1 MAPTNIFVPG
11 VPSIGKSRRRIF
23 GLTGGG
29 AAPFKSL
36 LGVGTLNAASDL
48 AFSTYSG
55 QAVSTVLAFAY
66 EQTWANL
73 QGWATAEAGRGANY
87 DICWAIGIPYTKAM
101 SDVNAGTEDTQY
113 NTLFD
118 TILAARPSQST
129 IYLRVLP
136 EFQLSGKPWYSIGS
150 EAAYK
155 SAFQRIV
162 GLARA
167 KSAKFK
173 IIFNPNYTTA
183 GYDPMLSYPGDAYVD
198 VFGQDVYKISVFD
211 GNGAAAWNTRL
222 TETYGLNWLVST
234 AAAHSKPICI
244 PEWGVDNNADGPF
257 IASMAA
263 WLSANKAVFHCY
275 FDVNNDIYH
284 YNSISNLQYPLVT
297 DAFVTAFGTPTDTS
311 PAAYRTTTQT
321 MVAGRTQTCDVDVIP
336 PLGAEFA
343 INTWWRDVST
353 VEGFLF
359 NLHEPTAAQGAASI
373 GGTTLQAL
381 SLYFSGLSIAT
392 LSLQNLF
399 FLTGIDKAGNKLNA
413 STVAVNTWG
422 SAYGVTS
429 TETQVNNG
437 STAALIT
444 VQYRAG
450 NMELWITYRGMAPR
464 KIISQACTW
473 TGTSKSLQFRIG
485 GSNTTINSSG
495 SMEFEMP
502 IVMPNRSMS
511 QNEIAQLSNGV
522 SPEKINFAGEKASA
536 SIKFAIVT
544 DGTTTV
550 ADRADAA
557 CPVDGNTLTLNG
569 AVYTFRTSPSLTSEL
584 KTYTDITINQ
594 AVATDGTFT
603 FASAPPIFPVNGQ
616 HVSLH
621 KSTMP
626 SAIDARLPYYV
637 VNANSGALTYQ
648 LSLTPGG
655 AALTFSA
662 GASSAS
668 ARLSYVPQMMDDL
681 CTQLN
686 ALTAN
691 TGGASNATYEAYG
704 SDTLVITARTAG
716 APSVSFPSF
725 TFDCNATNVKFPTNK
740 RLALAWAYITDYTGF
755 KVGLFGSAGGI
766 RRRSSAWVTPPGTAL
781 APNSQ
786 VTGAMLI
793 NSWTDG
799 MVTNSVGGTSS
810 LALSGLYTG
819 IAPPS
824 GAQLKLYDQ
833 NGNTQIHDFTSLTAF
848 TVNTTNRTWTGK
860 ITEAAAKKWSSLQ
873 VRKTGSTQVHAQ
885 SELRFG
891 FGYVVLAH
899 GRSHQT
905 DWFNDFA
912 SNDVAPNGFISQ
924 FNGTGMTAGANGSFP
939 IDNTWHVYGGATT
952 AGAGSVAFGNKVSNT
967 NSVCLAYISRA
978 IGGVSFATLTD
989 PTVWAAYQAD
999 LATTWADT
1007 SLMSPAAAMI
1017 WTHSAEDYGTVS
1029 TGLLSQLRTML
1040 TSYISANC
1048 KLGVTTSLTAGDSA
1062 DGTQLTGRVRGQQI
1076 DYKVD
1081 RLSANDTSVF
1091 DAGDYSYNRLN
1102 TADGIHS
1109 SGIID
1114 HKIKCETAAVGFL
1127 GALSGTMNAATGPT
1141 ISSIVRTG
1149 ANIDITWN
1157 LNGATALQIPNVGT
1171 SLRGFDVA
1179 LTSSSFLPI
1188 IRNPTASSATSKF
1201 TDAGHGWNNGDPVIV
1216 TNNSGSQPGGITA
1229 GVKYFIVNATTNDYQ
1244 LSATVGG
1251 SAITLTTNGAS
1262 LYAYNCRALLTQTS
1276 HTITG
1281 ANTTRIVLA
1290 SDPGASVMVRY
1301 LYGRP
1306 GRQNAG
1312 SFDPTPALDLTGET
1326 AMTDLWGPT
1335 APAGAQGNFLNDNFS
1350 RTYTGTTTIGRLA
1363 RMTSTPITVS

>member
-1 MAPTNIFVPG
+1 MAL
-11 VPSIGKSRRRIF
+11 GKLGARGGF
-23 GLTGGG
+23 GSLGARGKASGGS
-29 AAPFKSL
+29 APVVTTL
-36 LGVGTLNAASDL
+36 LGAGTLNAAADL
-48 AFSTYSG
+48 SFSTYNG
-55 QAVSTVLAFAY
+55 RAVSIVDAFAY
-66 EQTWANL
+66 NDTWVNL
-73 QGWATAEAGRGANY
+73 QAWATTEAGRGANY

-101 SDVNAGTEDTQY
+101 SDVNAGTEDSQY

-129 IYLRVLP
+129 IYLRILP
-136 EFQLSGKPWYSIGS
+136 EFQLSGKPWYSIGA
-150 EAAYK
+150 ETAYK
-155 SAFQRIV
+155 AAFIRIV

-183 GYDPMLSYPGDAYVD
+183 AYDPMLSYPGDAYVD

-211 GNGAAAWNTRL
+211 GNGAAAWNARL

-263 WLSANKAVFHCY
+263 WLTANHALFHCY

-297 DAFVTAFGTPTDTS
+297 DAFVTAFGTPTDTAV
-311 PAAYRTTTQT
+311 AAYRTTTQT
-321 MVAGRTQTCDVDVIP
+321 MVSGRTQTCDVELIP

-343 INTWWRDVST
+343 INMWWRDVST

-373 GGTTLQAL
+373 GGTTLQSL
-381 SLYFSGLSIAT
+381 CLYFSGISIAT

-399 FLTGIDKAGNKLNA
+399 YLTGIDKAGNKLNA
-413 STVAVNTWG
+413 STIAVNTYG
-422 SAYGVTS
+422 SGYGVTS
-429 TETQVNNG
+429 TEAQVNNG
-437 STAALIT
+437 GTAALVT
-444 VQYRAG
+444 VQYRSG

-464 KIISQACTW
+464 RIISQACTW
-473 TGTSKSLQFRIG
+473 TGTSKSLYFRVG
-485 GSNTTINSSG
+485 SSNTTINSTG
-495 SMEFEMP
+495 SMEIEMP
-502 IVMPNRSMS
+502 IVMPTRSMS

-522 SPEKINFAGEKASA
+522 SPEKINITAEKASA

-544 DGTTTV
+544 DGTTTA

-569 AVYTFRTSPSLTSEL
+569 AVYTFRTSPSLASEL

-603 FASAPPIFPVNGQ
+603 FASAPAIFPVNGQ

-626 SAIDARLPYYV
+626 SAIDARLSYYV
-637 VNANSGALTYQ
+637 VNANSGLNTYQ
-648 LSLTPGG
+648 LSLTNGG

-662 GASSAS
+662 GASSAA
-668 ARLSYVPQMMDDL
+668 ARLSYVPQMLDDL

-686 ALTAN
+686 ALTPS

-704 SDTLVITARTAG
+704 SDTLVITHRTAG
-716 APSVSFPSF
+716 APSVAFPSF

-755 KVGLFGSAGGI
+755 KIGLLGSAGGI

-786 VTGAMLI
+786 VTGAMLV

-833 NGNTQIHDFTSLTAF
+833 NGNTQIHDFTSLTSF
-848 TVNTTNRTWTGK
+848 TVNTTAKTWTGK
-860 ITEAAAKKWSSLQ
+860 ITESAAKKWSSLQ
-873 VRKTGSTQVHAQ
+873 VRKTGSSQVHAQ

-899 GRSHQT
+899 GRSHAT
-905 DWFNDFA
+905 DWFNDYA
-912 SNDVAPNGFISQ
+912 TNDVAPNGFLSQ
-924 FNGTGMTAGANGSFP
+924 FNGTGMVSGANGSFP
-939 IDNTWHVYGGATT
+939 IDNTWHVYVGATT
-952 AGAGSVAFGNKVSNT
+952 AGAGAVAFGNKVSNA
-967 NSVCLAYISRA
+967 NSACVAYISRA
-978 IGGVSFATLTD
+978 VGGVSFATLTD
-989 PTVWAAYQAD
+989 VSVWTAFQAD

-1007 SLMSPAAAMI
+1007 SLMAPAAAMI
-1017 WTHSAEDYGTVS
+1017 WTHSAEDYGSVS
-1029 TGLLSQLRTML
+1029 TGFLSQLRTML
-1040 TSYISANC
+1040 TTYVSANC

-1076 DYKVD
+1076 DYKTD
-1081 RLSANDTSVF
+1081 RLSASDTSVF
-1091 DAGDYSYNRLN
+1091 DAGDYSYDRLN

-1109 SGIID
+1109 SGILD
-1114 HKIKCETAAVGFL
+1114 HKVKGETAAIGFI
-1127 GALSGTMNAATGPT
+1127 GAMAGTMNSATGPT
-1141 ISSIVRTG
+1141 IASIVRSG

-1157 LNGATALQIPNVGT
+1157 LNGATTLQVPSVGT
-1171 SLRGFDVA
+1171 DIRGFDVA
-1179 LTSSSFLPI
+1179 LSSSNFLPI
-1188 IRNPTASSATSKF
+1188 IRNPTADNTTDTF
-1201 TDAGHGWNNGDPVIV
+1201 TDSAHGWNNGDPVII
-1216 TNNSGSQPGGITA
+1216 TNNSGSQPAGISA
-1229 GVKYFIVNATTNDYQ
+1229 GVKYFVVNAATNTYQ

-1251 SAITLTTNGAS
+1251 AAINFTTNGLN
-1262 LYAYNCRALLTQTS
+1262 LYAYNTRNLLAQTS
-1276 HTITG
+1276 HTITS
-1281 ANTTRIVLA
+1281 ATTTRIVLA
-1290 SDPGASVMVRY
+1290 ANPGAAVQVRY

-1326 AMTDLWGPT
+1326 AMTELWGPT
-1335 APAGAQGNFLNDNFS
+1335 SPAGAQGNFLNDNLA
-1350 RTYTGTTTIGRLA
+1350 RTYTSTTTIGRLA
-1363 RMTSTPITVS
+1363 RMTSSPIVVT